1 MISKSLMATALLV
14 IGAIPSVP
22 AAIAQEGA
30 GKPKPGSAAD
40 PSKKVC
46 RNLVL
51 TGSRM
56 TKRFCRT
63 QAEWDQSAAKA
74 QDFLRDGQTDGYRRD
89 GEMNG
94 QGMVNGPR

>member
-1 MISKSLMATALLV
+1 MISKPLMLATALMM
-14 IGAIPSVP
+14 GASMSIP
-22 AAIAQEGA
+22 AAVAQEGA

-74 QDFLRDGQTDGYRRD
+74 QDHLRDGQVDGYRRD

-94 QGMVNGPR
+94 QGMANGPR